1 MELSK
6 IIEMLGFQ
14 YNPARANRREKHY
27 TDLDIIYSDTG
38 IEVLE
43 ARSGSIKIRATYNEA
58 MSADSLVDVG
68 FEILSRTKAVGN
80 NRVECTFT
88 TPDCCYLEIQYL
100 RDVRY

>member
-1 MELSK
+1 MDLSE

-27 TDLDIIYSDTG
+27 TDLDIIYSDTC

-43 ARSGSIKIRATYNEA
+43 ARSGSIKVRATYNESV
-58 MSADSLVDVG
+58 SADSLVDIG

-100 RDVRY
+100 RDVIY